1 MHLIWFLLIGL
12 IAGWLTGIIM
22 RSGGYGLFGDLI
34 LGVIGAFV
42 GSWLFGVIGIGA
54 GSGFLGSVI
63 CATIGAVL
71 LVFLLRLLKRA

>member
-1 MHLIWFLLIGL
+1 MHLLWFLLIGL

-22 RSGGYGLFGDLI
+22 RSGGYGLFGDLV

-71 LVFLLRLLKRA
+71 LVFLLRLIKRA